1 MKTELDS
8 TDIKILELLQE
19 NSKMTAKQI
28 GELLN
33 LSQTPIFERIKKLE
47 REGYIK
53 HYMAVLNERRL
64 GLKQIV
70 FIGIT
75 LKGHTRSYLEKF
87 LKKVSDFPEV
97 LECYQVA
104 GNYDFILK
112 VILEDIEGYQ
122 VFVETK
128 LSLIAELNSVNSY
141 IAIKKGKQTNKL
153 DLGFLKDSIK

>member
-1 MKTELDS
+1 MKNELDT
-8 TDIKILELLQE
+8 TDIRILELLQE

-28 GELLN
+28 GERLN

-53 HYMAVLNERRL
+53 NYMAVLNERKL
-64 GLKQIV
+64 GLKQTV

-128 LSLIAELNSVNSY
+128 LSLISELNTVNSY
-141 IAIKKGKQTNKL
+141 IAIKKGKQTNRL
-153 DLGFLKDSIK
+153 DLGFLKDSVK

>member
-1 MKTELDS
+1 MRDRLDRI
-8 TDIKILELLQE
+8 DIEILELLQE
-19 NSKMTAKQI
+19 NSKMTAKEI
-28 GELLN
+28 GERLG

-53 HYMAVLNERRL
+53 KYMAVLNERRL

-70 FIGIT
+70 FIGVT

-87 LKKVSDFPEV
+87 VQKVSGFPEV

-104 GNYDFILK
+104 GNYDFMLK
-112 VILEDIEGYQ
+112 VILEDIEAYQ

-128 LSLIAELNSVNSY
+128 LSLISELGNVNSY
-141 IAIKKGKQTNKL
+141 IAIKKGKQTHKL
-153 DLGFLKDSIK
+153 DLGFLRSSL

>member
-1 MKTELDS
+1 MKNNLDKV
-8 TDIKILELLQE
+8 DIRILELLQE
-19 NSKMTAKQI
+19 NSKMTAK
-28 GELLN
+28 ELSGRLN

-53 HYMAVLNERRL
+53 NYMAELNERRL

-70 FIGIT
+70 FIGVT

-87 LKKVSDFPEV
+87 VEKVREFPEV

-104 GNYDFILK
+104 GNYDFMLK
-112 VILEDIEGYQ
+112 VILEDIEAYQ

-128 LSLIAELNSVNSY
+128 LSLISELGNVNSY
-141 IAIKKGKQTNKL
+141 IAIKKGKQTHKL
-153 DLGFLKDSIK
+153 DLGFLRSRL

>member
-1 MKTELDS
+1 MKTELDN

-28 GELLN
+28 GERLN

-53 HYMAVLNERRL
+53 NYMAVLNERKL
-64 GLKQIV
+64 GLKQTV

-87 LKKVSDFPEV
+87 LIKVSDFPEV

-128 LSLIAELNSVNSY
+128 LSLISELNTVNSY
-141 IAIKKGKQTNKL
+141 IAIKKGKQTNRL
-153 DLGFLKDSIK
+153 DLGFLKNSLK

>member
-1 MKTELDS
+1 MKNELDN
-8 TDIKILELLQE
+8 TDIRILELLQE

-28 GELLN
+28 GERLS

-53 HYMAVLNERRL
+53 NYMAVLNERKL
-64 GLKQIV
+64 GLKQTV

-87 LKKVSDFPEV
+87 LIKVSDFPEV

-128 LSLIAELNSVNSY
+128 LSLISELNTVNSY
-141 IAIKKGKQTNKL
+141 IAIKKGKQTNRL
-153 DLGFLKDSIK
+153 DLGFLKDSTK